1 MNVLGSL
8 VPHIRSDDM
17 CFSRILPFSESTYI
31 PPSYISEMEKAAKQ
45 GDTILVSGMKTGSSK
60 LKARIQEAVYKV
72 GPGPWGMPGFLGGTM
87 HTLNSGN
94 EVPYC
99 QNFTIHER
107 GT

>member
-1 MNVLGSL
+1 M
-8 VPHIRSDDM
+8 D
-17 CFSRILPFSESTYI
+17 SRLLSFCLFCICLHDKELRTQ
-31 PPSYISEMEKAAKQ
+31 K
-45 GDTILVSGMKTGSSK
+45 LTGSSK